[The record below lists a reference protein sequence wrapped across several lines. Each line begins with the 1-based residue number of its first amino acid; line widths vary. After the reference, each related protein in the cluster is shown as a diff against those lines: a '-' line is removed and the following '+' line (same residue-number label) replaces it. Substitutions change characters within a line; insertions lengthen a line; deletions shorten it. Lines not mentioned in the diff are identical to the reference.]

1 MAFGGYNQI
10 DLANLGSELHPKAL
24 RVQSARAALYL
35 YLRNVNCHTIYVPNY
50 ICDSIFPAL
59 ISLNLKVEFYCVGSD
74 LLPENLQIGN
84 FGSGIKILI
93 VNYFGL
99 LDSQIKKITEQNLDL
114 FIVDSSQALFCDY
127 TAGTA
132 AIYSPRKYLGIPDG
146 GLLSTPEKIE
156 LPDDIY
162 DASDKFSHLLIRAA
176 GDVQVGYKR
185 FLASEQS
192 LECYIPKRM
201 SIISEYLISCS
212 DLAKIASKRR
222 HNYNILYSKFKS
234 INRFDLPI
242 EDNVPLCYPL
252 MLEFGVSDILGELI
266 EDSIYLPRYWNSKY
280 LGDVGRSIFNNTLF
294 LPIDERLTDKC
305 LLKLSNIIEMRIK
318 DEYKR

>member
-10 DLANLGSELHPKAL
+10 DLANLSTELHTKAL

-35 YLRNVNCHTIYVPNY
+35 YLKNVNCHTIYVPNY

-59 ISLNLKVEFYCVGSD
+59 ISLNIKIEFYSVGSN
-74 LLPENLQIGN
+74 LLPESLPISNL
-84 FGSGIKILI
+84 GSGIKILI

-99 LDSQIKKITEQNLDL
+99 LNSEIKKIIENNLDL

-127 TAGTA
+127 RAGTT

-146 GLLSTPEKIE
+146 GLLSTPKEIE

-176 GDVQVGYKR
+176 GDVQEGYKR

-222 HNYNILYSKFKS
+222 HNYNILYSKFKY
-234 INRFDLPI
+234 INRFDLPVD
-242 EDNVPLCYPL
+242 DNVPLCYPL
-252 MLEFGVSDILGELI
+252 MTDFGVSDILRELL
-266 EDSIYLPRYWNSKY
+266 EDSIYLPRYWNSKFS
-280 LGDVGRSIFNNTLF
+280 GEVGRKIFNNTLF
-294 LPIDERLTDKC
+294 LPIDERLTDRC
-305 LLKLSNIIEMRIK
+305 LSKISNIIEMRIK